1 MSTMIV
7 VRCLSLLALQIL
19 GDLQLVIM
27 LWVCAKFI
35 IVGCFHIR
43 ISCLGLGLEDDVRDR
58 GSNKNNMWTK
68 A

>member
-1 MSTMIV
+1 MAWIE
-7 VRCLSLLALQIL
+7 
-19 GDLQLVIM
+19 
-27 LWVCAKFI
+27 
-35 IVGCFHIR
+35 VGFYLRLFHIR